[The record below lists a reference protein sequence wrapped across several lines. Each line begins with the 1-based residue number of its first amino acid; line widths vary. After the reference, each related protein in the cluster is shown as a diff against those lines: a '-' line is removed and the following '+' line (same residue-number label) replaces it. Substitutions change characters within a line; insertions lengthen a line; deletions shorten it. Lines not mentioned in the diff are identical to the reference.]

1 MMAAVLAFALTA
13 CASGT
18 DEGSV
23 VVGSPLTTTTT
34 GVTEPSTAPSTAP
47 PSPPVSAPPATTP
60 TRPEGSG
67 GFSTTPVSVPATGE
81 AALLGA
87 VRAAGQQGFDRVVF
101 EFTAELPGYKV
112 GYVERPVLEDGSG
125 KEVSVTGAAVLE
137 VRMAPASGAEVSA
150 SGVRPTYT
158 GPARIRP
165 SGTVV
170 VAEVV
175 RVGDFEGQLT
185 WVVGTSGR
193 APFKV
198 STFSAPPRLVIDVG
212 TG

>member
-1 MMAAVLAFALTA
+1 MTAAVLAFALTA
-13 CASGT
+13 CDSGA

-34 GVTEPSTAPSTAP
+34 GVTEPSTAP
-47 PSPPVSAPPATTP
+47 PSPTVSAPPATTP

-67 GFSTTPVSVPATGE
+67 GFSATPVSVPATGE
-81 AALLGA
+81 VALLSA

-125 KEVSVTGAAVLE
+125 KEVSVTGGAVLE
-137 VRMAPASGAEVSA
+137 VRMAPASGVELSA

-158 GPARIRP
+158 GPARLRP

-198 STFSAPPRLVIDVG
+198 STLSAPPRLVIDVR